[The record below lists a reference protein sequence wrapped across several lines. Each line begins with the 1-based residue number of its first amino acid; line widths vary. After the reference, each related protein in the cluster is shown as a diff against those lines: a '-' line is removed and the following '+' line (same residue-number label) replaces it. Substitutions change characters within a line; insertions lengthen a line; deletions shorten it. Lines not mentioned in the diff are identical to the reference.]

1 MKTFDEYYITFI
13 SVGLSPSI
21 LPSFL
26 QIIFVNSGRIN
37 LSSSGSERRL
47 QIDDV
52 AVGMVLPPYVDAF
65 CKFNRGSNPPA
76 PSIFR

>member
-1 MKTFDEYYITFI
+1 MKFDIRRILYYIYI
-13 SVGLSPSI
+13 GRLILS
-21 LPSFL
+21 SFL
-26 QIIFVNSGRIN
+26 QIIFVNSRRIN
-37 LSSSGSERRL
+37 LSSSGSDRRL

-52 AVGMVLPPYVDAF
+52 AVGMVLPPYEDAF